1 MHRVGIR
8 DSGFFSPEI
17 ALNKAVFVYTMF
29 TLIKKLNKIIAAI
42 ILLSVLSVVPANS
55 ANAGFRDWITNSENR
70 ASTSQNFSF
79 LNSFLGITAQLD
91 GDSRPG
97 DAGLTMFQ
105 NSTLVSVDS
114 PASAKTGVT
123 AKNAA
128 TKTREM
134 IVSATA
140 YSSTPDQTDDS
151 PFVTAWNTRVRDGI
165 VAANFLPFG
174 TRIKIPEIYGDKI
187 FVVEDRMNRRYWHK
201 VDIWFPDRQ
210 SALEFGLRTIKI
222 QILES

>member
-1 MHRVGIR
+1 M
-8 DSGFFSPEI
+8 
-17 ALNKAVFVYTMF
+17 NKN
-29 TLIKKLNKIIAAI
+29 LLKIITGL
-42 ILLSVLSVVPANS
+42 ILFSMTIAPVQAGVIDWLKTAPEVATNDAGSSFVFANP
-55 ANAGFRDWITNSENR
+55 G
-70 ASTSQNFSF
+70 
-79 LNSFLGITAQLD
+79 LGITNFLKPENAN
-91 GDSRPG
+91 GDSAIATG
-97 DAGLTMFQ
+97 QGGFVIA
-105 NSTLVSVDS
+105 NNS
-114 PASAKTGVT
+114 PASA
-123 AKNAA
+123 AA
-128 TKTREM
+128 EKQPEKIREI

-151 PFVTAWNTRVRDGI
+151 PFITAWNTRVRDGI

-174 TRIKIPEIYGDKI
+174 TKIKIPDIYGNKI

>member
-1 MHRVGIR
+1 MI
-8 DSGFFSPEI
+8 
-17 ALNKAVFVYTMF
+17 
-29 TLIKKLNKIIAAI
+29 TLIKKLNGVIAAL
-42 ILLSVLSVVPANS
+42 ILLSMLYVIPVNS
-55 ANAGFRDWITNSENR
+55 ANAGIRDWISNSEGR

-79 LNSFLGITAQLD
+79 LNSFLNIADQLKID
-91 GDSRPG
+91 DQY
-97 DAGLTMFQ
+97 DNTGLLVVQ
-105 NSTLVSVDS
+105 NSALVSVNS
-114 PASAKTGVT
+114 PAAIKTVTSAKNTVL
-123 AKNAA
+123 AQ
-128 TKTREM
+128 EM
-134 IVSATA
+134 TVSATA

-151 PFVTAWNTRVRDGI
+151 PFITAWQTHVRDGI